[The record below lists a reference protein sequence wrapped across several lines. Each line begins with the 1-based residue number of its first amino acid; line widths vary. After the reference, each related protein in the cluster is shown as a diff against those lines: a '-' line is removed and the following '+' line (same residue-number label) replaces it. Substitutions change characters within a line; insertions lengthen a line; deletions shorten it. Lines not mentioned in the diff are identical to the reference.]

1 FNSHSLELVDLARL
15 TGDYFAQQQPVMT
28 ADLAGQASANAALQ
42 ARIKAKTPSPGTE
55 TAVRKQIES
64 LLQGQM
70 DYPDMTPQLAE
81 VSRSQAENI
90 LKLAPQWG
98 ALKSLTLDSIT
109 PQGVDLY
116 DAEFEHASLLWGIGP
131 LTPDGKISML
141 FFRPKT

>member
-1 FNSHSLELVDLARL
+1 MVIS
-15 TGDYFAQQQPVMT
+15 T
-28 ADLAGQASANAALQ
+28 Q

-55 TAVRKQIES
+55 AAVRKQIES
-64 LLQGQM
+64 LLQGRM
-70 DYPDMTPQLAE
+70 DYADMTPQLAD

-98 ALKSLTLDSIT
+98 PLKSLTLDSIT

-116 DAEFEHASLLWGIGP
+116 DAEFTHASQQWGIGP